1 MLQPRFRS
9 AWRRRA
15 LWLCCAALTAS
26 TADAQTSPAAI
37 PSGPLTLEQVLQL
50 AEPRSE
56 SIEIARTGVE
66 RARGE
71 QARAHSALLPQLSL
85 TASYDR
91 TLATEFENLFT
102 STPPASSSNAGSS
115 FDTSTLDNL
124 PFGRKN
130 IWRATLAFSQNLY
143 SGGRNGAQAAV
154 AAVSRENAQLGVTT
168 ARGQLLL
175 DVTQA
180 YYDAVLS
187 ARLVSIAEA
196 TLEQADATLKQ
207 TQASYT
213 AGTQPEFELL
223 RARVNR
229 DNQTPV
235 VIRQR
240 VNRDVALLRLKQL
253 LELPASYT
261 LELADSLGGETLPP
275 PPVFASRVLPIE
287 RQLST
292 DQPAAVSLPSDLPE
306 PTRAVVTQA
315 QTTVMQR
322 EESLKLAQ
330 AQRMPSVSMNSSYGR
345 VDYPSAFFPSTDFR
359 TNWTVGASMTLPLLT
374 GGRQSADEAVA
385 RADLEQ
391 SRVQLRQTQ
400 ELAALDTRS
409 AIAELLAARAAW
421 EATAGTVEQANRAYQ
436 IADVRYRS
444 GVSTQLE
451 LADSRL
457 LLEQAEANR
466 AQAARDLQVARA
478 RVALLPDLPLAPA
491 TAPRT
496 TPTPAPQPSSPQP
509 SQPAGGQIQNA
520 AAQSAGGQFFT
531 GTQQ

>member
-1 MLQPRFRS
+1 
-9 AWRRRA
+9 
-15 LWLCCAALTAS
+15 
-26 TADAQTSPAAI
+26 
-37 PSGPLTLEQVLQL
+37 V
-50 AEPRSE
+50 
-56 SIEIARTGVE
+56 
-66 RARGE
+66 
-71 QARAHSALLPQLSL
+71 
-85 TASYDR
+85 
-91 TLATEFENLFT
+91 
-102 STPPASSSNAGSS
+102 S
-115 FDTSTLDNL
+115 FD
-124 PFGRKN
+124 
-130 IWRATLAFSQNLY
+130 
-143 SGGRNGAQAAV
+143 
-154 AAVSRENAQLGVTT
+154 
-168 ARGQLLL
+168 
-175 DVTQA
+175 
-180 YYDAVLS
+180 
-187 ARLVSIAEA
+187 
-196 TLEQADATLKQ
+196 
-207 TQASYT
+207 

-240 VNRDVALLRLKQL
+240 VNRDIALLRLKQL
-253 LELPASYT
+253 LELPASYN

-275 PPVFASRVLPIE
+275 PPVFASRVLPVE
-287 RQLST
+287 RQLSI
-292 DQPAAVSLPSDLPE
+292 DQPAAVSVPSDLPE

-315 QTTVMQR
+315 NTTVTQR
-322 EESLKLAQ
+322 EDSLRLTK

-345 VDYPSAFFPSTDFR
+345 VDYPSAFFPTADFR

-374 GGRQSADEAVA
+374 GGRQAADEAVA

-478 RVALLPDLPLAPA
+478 HVALLPDLPLGTT
-491 TAPRT
+491 TAPRA
-496 TPTPAPQPSSPQP
+496 TPVPQPQQPSPPQP
-509 SQPAGGQIQNA
+509 SQPVGGGIQNA
-520 AAQSAGGQFFT
+520 SVQPAGGQFLN
-531 GTQQ
+531 GTRQ

>member
-1 MLQPRFRS
+1 M
-9 AWRRRA
+9 
-15 LWLCCAALTAS
+15 WLCCAALAAS
-26 TADAQTSPAAI
+26 VADAQTPAI
-37 PSGPLTLEQVLQL
+37 PPIPQGPLTLEQVLQL

-56 SIEIARTGVE
+56 SIEIARTGVTRAE
-66 RARGE
+66 AQQSRARSG
-71 QARAHSALLPQLSL
+71 LFPQLSL
-85 TASYDR
+85 SAAYNR
-91 TLATEFENLFT
+91 TLATEFADLFNT
-102 STPPASSSNAGSS
+102 GSSPSNSGTGNGGSLSSS
-115 FDTSTLDNL
+115 TLNNL

-130 IWRATLAFSQNLY
+130 IWTATLTFSQNLY

-154 AAVSRENAQLGVTT
+154 AAVNRESAQLGVTT

-196 TLEQADATLKQ
+196 TLQQADATLKQ

-240 VNRDVALLRLKQL
+240 VNRDIALLRLKQL
-253 LELPASYT
+253 LELPASYN
-261 LELADSLGGETLPP
+261 LQLADTLADQTLPP

-287 RQLST
+287 RQLSVE
-292 DQPAAVSLPSDLPE
+292 QPAAVSLPSDLPE
-306 PTRAVVTQA
+306 PTRTVVTQA

-322 EESLKLAQ
+322 EDSLKLTK
-330 AQRMPSVSMNSSYGR
+330 AQRMPSVSLNSSYGR
-345 VDYPSAFFPSTDFR
+345 VDYPSAFFPTADFR

-374 GGRQSADEAVA
+374 GGRQAADEASA

-421 EATAGTVEQANRAYQ
+421 EATAGTVEQATRAYQ

-478 RVALLPDLPLAPA
+478 RVALLPDLPLGNT
-491 TAPRT
+491 TAPV
-496 TPTPAPQPSSPQP
+496 PTPAPQPQQQAPTPQP
-509 SQPAGGQIQNA
+509 SQPATGGQIQNA
-520 AAQSAGGQFFT
+520 AVQPAGGQFFT

>member
-1 MLQPRFRS
+1 V
-9 AWRRRA
+9 
-15 LWLCCAALTAS
+15 WLCCAALAAS
-26 TADAQTSPAAI
+26 AADAQTPAVPAI
-37 PSGPLTLEQVLQL
+37 PSGPLTLEQVLEL

-56 SIEIARTGVE
+56 AIDIARAGV
-66 RARGE
+66 AHAQGD
-71 QARAHSALLPQLSL
+71 QARARSALFPQLSL
-85 TASYDR
+85 TAGYDR
-91 TLATEFENLFT
+91 TLATEFEAVFN
-102 STPPASSSNAGSS
+102 SASSSTSSSTAGSS
-115 FDTSTLDNL
+115 FDASSLKDL

-130 IWRATLAFSQNLY
+130 IWRATLTFSQNLY

-154 AAVSRENAQLGVTT
+154 AAVGRENAQLGVTT

-196 TLEQADATLKQ
+196 TLQQADATLKQ
-207 TQASYT
+207 TQASFD

-240 VNRDVALLRLKQL
+240 VNRDIALLRLKQL
-253 LELPASYT
+253 LELPASYN
-261 LELADSLGGETLPP
+261 LELADTLGGETLPP
-275 PPVFASRVLPIE
+275 PPVFASRVLPVE
-287 RQLST
+287 RRLSVE
-292 DQPAAVSLPSDLPE
+292 QPAAVSLPSELPE
-306 PTRAVVTQA
+306 PTRTVVTQA
-315 QTTVMQR
+315 QTTVRQR
-322 EESLKLAQ
+322 EESLKLTN
-330 AQRMPSVSMNSSYGR
+330 AQRMPSVSLNSSYGR
-345 VDYPSAFFPSTDFR
+345 VDYPSAFFPTADFR

-374 GGRQSADEAVA
+374 GGRQAADEAVA

-478 RVALLPDLPLAPA
+478 HVALLPDLPLGTT

-496 TPTPAPQPSSPQP
+496 TPAPQPQQPSSPPPP
-509 SQPAGGQIQNA
+509 SQPAGGRIQNA
-520 AAQSAGGQFFT
+520 SVQSAGGQFFT